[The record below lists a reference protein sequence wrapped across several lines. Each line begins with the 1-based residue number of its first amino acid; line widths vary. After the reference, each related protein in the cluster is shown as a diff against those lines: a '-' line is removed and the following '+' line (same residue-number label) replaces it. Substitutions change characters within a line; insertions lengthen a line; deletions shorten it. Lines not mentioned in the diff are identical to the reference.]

1 MDVTQTH
8 TVHDLAHGSPLI
20 SCRFD
25 PSGRFVFVGS
35 EDFRVWRWQIDGGT
49 KTALS
54 ADAWVRGMAFAD
66 EGRTLITAGYD
77 GRLIWWPVEGEK
89 PEPARTIG
97 AHQGWVRAVAVSPD
111 GSTVASVGNDMI
123 VRLWNAADGA
133 LVREMTGHESHIYN
147 VAFHPDGKRLASG
160 DLKCNVFDWDVA
172 TGEKTRT
179 WQAESLTKYDKTFLA
194 FIGGFRGMTFSAD
207 GKRLACC
214 GITNVSNAFA
224 GVGNPSVVEF
234 DWEAGKPLVEH
245 LAKGKI
251 QGTAWGVALLSDG
264 TAVAAVGGNG
274 GFLLFWKPDGK
285 EEFHQVKLPNTARD
299 LALSPDGLHLATAH
313 HDGHLRIHKMDVK
326 A

>member
-25 PSGRFVFVGS
+25 PSGQFVFAGA
-35 EDFRVWRWQIDGGT
+35 EDYRVWRWQIDDGV
-49 KTALS
+49 KTELP

-66 EGRTLITAGYD
+66 EGRTIITGGYD
-77 GRLIWWPVEGEK
+77 GRVIWWPVEIEK
-89 PEPARTIG
+89 PKPARTID
-97 AHQGWVRAVAVSPD
+97 AHQGWVRSVAVSPD
-111 GSTVASVGNDMI
+111 GSTVASVGNDLV
-123 VRLWNAADGA
+123 VRLWNAADGS

-147 VAFHPDGKRLASG
+147 VAFHPDGKRLATG

-172 TGEKTRT
+172 TGEKIRA

-207 GKRLACC
+207 GERLACC

-234 DWEAGKPLVEH
+234 DWEAGTPLVEH

-251 QGTAWGVALLSDG
+251 QGTAWGVALHPDG
-264 TAVAAVGGNG
+264 TTIGAVGGNG

-285 EEFHQVKLPNTARD
+285 EEFHQMKLPNTARD
-299 LALSPDGLHLATAH
+299 LDLSPDGLHLATAH

-326 A
+326 V